1 MLNTQPVLRF
11 SKMHGLGND
20 FVMLDCRERPM
31 PLDTMQL
38 RALSNRRTGV
48 GFDQLLS
55 IEPAR
60 DPACAFAY
68 GIWNADGSL
77 VGQCG
82 NGVRC
87 VAAWLHRAGLL
98 ALDTAVQL
106 QSPSGP
112 VSVRLLNPTE
122 VTVDMGE
129 PVFELSRIPFLAD
142 AVAPLY
148 AVDVGGEE
156 VSISALSM
164 GNTQGVL
171 SVDDLDDP
179 RVARLGPLLTMHPR
193 FPEQANIAV
202 VQKLDRSHVRMHEH
216 ERGAGWTQACGSGAC
231 ATVVALRQRGEVDAE
246 VEVRMPGGAL
256 RISWPGIGEPVWMT
270 GPAAF
275 VFEGEWPI
283 PERTP

>member
-1 MLNTQPVLRF
+1 MLSTPAILRF

-20 FVMLDCRERPM
+20 FVMLDCRGQPM

-98 ALDTAVQL
+98 ALDTTVRL

-112 VSVRLLNPTE
+112 VSVRLLGPTE

-129 PVFELSRIPFLAD
+129 PVFDLPRIPFLAD

-148 AVDVGGEE
+148 TVDVGGEE
-156 VSISALSM
+156 VQISALSM

-171 SVDDLDDP
+171 CVDDLDDP
-179 RVARLGPLLTMHPR
+179 RVARLGPLLTTHPR
-193 FPEQANIAV
+193 FPQQANIAV
-202 VQKLDRSHVRMHEH
+202 VQKLDRSHVRMREH

-231 ATVVALRQRGEVDAE
+231 ATVVALRRRGEVDAE
-246 VEVRMPGGAL
+246 VEVRMPGGTL

-283 PERTP
+283 PERVP